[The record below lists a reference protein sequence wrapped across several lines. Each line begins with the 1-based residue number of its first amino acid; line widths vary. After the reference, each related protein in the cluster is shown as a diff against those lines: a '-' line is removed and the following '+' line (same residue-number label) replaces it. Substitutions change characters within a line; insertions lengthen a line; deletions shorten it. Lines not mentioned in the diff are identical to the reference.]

1 MKREGIENVEAY
13 DEKYAI
19 HYKCQEW
26 MPELL
31 ALLKKDGKDEL
42 HQKETGAAG
51 RMFLHGTLLSDAI
64 TELSVPEVS
73 TAVNR

>member
-1 MKREGIENVEAY
+1 MLLQKAADIQRL
-13 DEKYAI
+13 
-19 HYKCQEW
+19 
-26 MPELL
+26 PER
-31 ALLKKDGKDEL
+31 KKDGKDEL